1 MDLIYGRHP
10 VLEAFES
17 KTEIEQLWVLDSD
30 EAGGALEGIVHR
42 ARTSGI
48 QVHFVPRVALDRKSN
63 GGNHQGVVA
72 EVAPYRYY
80 DPDYIVRRATDRGE
94 LPFILILDHLK
105 DVHNFGAVLRTAEA
119 AGMHGVIIPERRSVS
134 VTATVYKTSAGAV
147 NYVPIAQVTNLA
159 RTMREL
165 RDYGL
170 WFVGLDAAG
179 ETAYD
184 EVDLSMPLGIVVG
197 QEQSGLT
204 RSIRSECDFLVRLPM
219 HGRVDSLNASVAAGI
234 LIYTALRQRT

>member
-17 KTEIEQLWVLDSD
+17 TTEIEQLWVLDSEDTTGVLD
-30 EAGGALEGIVHR
+30 ELVSR
-42 ARTSGI
+42 ARANDV
-48 QVHFVPRVALDRKSN
+48 QVHFVPRIALDRKAG

-80 DPDYIVRRATDRGE
+80 DPDFIVQRATDSGE
-94 LPFILILDHLK
+94 LPFLLILDHLK
-105 DVHNFGAVLRTAEA
+105 DVHNFGAILRTADA
-119 AGMHGVIIPERRSVS
+119 AGVHGVIIPARRSVS

-147 NYVPIAQVTNLA
+147 NYVPIARVTNIA

-165 RDYGL
+165 RAYGL

-184 EVDLSMPLGIVVG
+184 AIGFDMPLGVVIG
-197 QEQSGLT
+197 QEDSGLT
-204 RSIRSECDFLVRLPM
+204 RIVREECDHLVHLPM
-219 HGRVDSLNASVAAGI
+219 RGRIESLNASVAAGV
-234 LIYTALRQRT
+234 LMYSVLRQRM